1 MNDLIGL
8 AYRWGCRPGDGSGCT
23 DCFQLVCAV
32 RRQLG
37 LPDHA
42 AQFEWVYQEHTAETF
57 GLLHLR
63 RLLASLADPVAAA
76 LPGDPILL
84 GGAAAALG
92 VMVMLIIIKGNGKY
106 NISHIGITK
115 KVKSRNKKVGF
126 MLILKMILFMKKK
139 NINSI
144 EVNK

>member
-8 AYRWGCRPGDGSGCT
+8 SYRWGCRPGDGSGCT

-32 RRQLG
+32 RRRLG

-42 AQFEWVYQEHTAETF
+42 AQFEWVYREHTAETF
-57 GLLHLR
+57 GLIHLR
-63 RLLASLADPVAAA
+63 RLLGMMADPVAAA

-92 VMVMLIIIKGNGKY
+92 VAVDGGVMFIASGQTVVRTPLPQGAGQCY
-106 NISHIGITK
+106 
-115 KVKSRNKKVGF
+115 R
-126 MLILKMILFMKKK
+126 LR
-139 NINSI
+139 
-144 EVNK
+144 

>member
-42 AQFEWVYQEHTAETF
+42 AQFEWVYREHTAETF
-57 GLLHLR
+57 GLLYLR

-92 VMVMLIIIKGNGKY
+92 VAVDGGVMFIAPGQTVVMTPLPQGAGQCY
-106 NISHIGITK
+106 
-115 KVKSRNKKVGF
+115 R
-126 MLILKMILFMKKK
+126 LR
-139 NINSI
+139 
-144 EVNK
+144 

>member
-8 AYRWGCRPGDGSGCT
+8 SYRWGCRPGDGTGCT

-42 AQFEWVYQEHTAETF
+42 AQFEWVYREHTAKTF

-63 RLLASLADPVAAA
+63 RLLASLADPVAEA

-92 VMVMLIIIKGNGKY
+92 AAVDGGVMFIAPGQTVVMTPLPQGAGQCY
-106 NISHIGITK
+106 
-115 KVKSRNKKVGF
+115 R
-126 MLILKMILFMKKK
+126 LR
-139 NINSI
+139 
-144 EVNK
+144 

>member
-1 MNDLIGL
+1 
-8 AYRWGCRPGDGSGCT
+8 
-23 DCFQLVCAV
+23 V

-42 AQFEWVYQEHTAETF
+42 AQFEWVYREHTAETF

-92 VMVMLIIIKGNGKY
+92 VAVDGGVMFIAPGQTVVMTPLPQGAGQCY
-106 NISHIGITK
+106 
-115 KVKSRNKKVGF
+115 R
-126 MLILKMILFMKKK
+126 LR
-139 NINSI
+139 
-144 EVNK
+144 

>member
-8 AYRWGCRPGDGSGCT
+8 SYRWGCRPGDGTGNT

-32 RRQLG
+32 RRRLG

-42 AQFEWVYQEHTAETF
+42 AQFEWVYREHTPQTF

-63 RLLASLADPVAAA
+63 RLLAMMADPVATA

-84 GGAAAALG
+84 DGAAAALG
-92 VMVMLIIIKGNGKY
+92 VAVDSGVMFIAPGQSVVMTPLPQGAGQCY
-106 NISHIGITK
+106 
-115 KVKSRNKKVGF
+115 R
-126 MLILKMILFMKKK
+126 LR
-139 NINSI
+139 
-144 EVNK
+144 

>member
-8 AYRWGCRPGDGSGCT
+8 AYRWGCRPGDGTGCT

-42 AQFEWVYQEHTAETF
+42 AQFEWVYREQTAETF

-63 RLLASLADPVAAA
+63 PILWPRPCRATRSCWAA
-76 LPGDPILL
+76 LQRRWVWQWMAG
-84 GGAAAALG
+84 
-92 VMVMLIIIKGNGKY
+92 
-106 NISHIGITK
+106 
-115 KVKSRNKKVGF
+115 
-126 MLILKMILFMKKK
+126 
-139 NINSI
+139 
-144 EVNK
+144 